1 MRARLLA
8 AGARERALHRREL
21 VRGVAGEVEQAELVL
36 RPHAITVVAGAVE
49 PEVEGDGVRVVLRD
63 VNGVRVAPADG
74 ERIRR
79 DAVAAGD
86 RRGPRVAIYAEHL
99 EPSRRLGDDA

>member
-8 AGARERALHRREL
+8 AGARDLHRREL

-49 PEVEGDGVRVVLRD
+49 PEVEGDGVRVVLGD
-63 VNGVRVAPADG
+63 VNAVRVVLDEPMAPVDG
-74 ERIRR
+74 E
-79 DAVAAGD
+79 AAAD
-86 RRGPRVAIYAEHL
+86 PEKI
-99 EPSRRLGDDA
+99 LGA